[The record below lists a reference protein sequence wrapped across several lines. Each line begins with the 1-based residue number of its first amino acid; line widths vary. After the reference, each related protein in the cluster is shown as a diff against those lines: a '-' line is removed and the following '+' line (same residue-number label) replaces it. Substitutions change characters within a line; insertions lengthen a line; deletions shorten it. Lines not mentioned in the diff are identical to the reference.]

1 MSKVEKLELKY
12 PLVIKGTFTKFVNS
26 DTTPTKKYLEYMLK
40 MWSTKSK
47 SIGSIQSLIEQVR
60 KFDELLPYIPLKDIY
75 HFEYTNFEFLKAM
88 NEKAEEIKEEK
99 SFVREEHCDII
110 IENDKYFMVRPR
122 THKGSLKYGNNTK
135 WCTASKHNES
145 TFTRYFQNGYLVYL
159 IDKTNEI
166 PGNFGKIALYFD
178 YVKSPLSGEF
188 TFYDASDKETDELKL
203 VKNGWE
209 EIELVKI
216 TNTFRY
222 YFLKNQEFRKSL
234 DYVNKFKQSVEKL
247 NVDELIENIKVVD
260 NTYDL
265 TFLDNIKNTINNFN
279 NNFTTKLKN
288 YGNR

>member
-1 MSKVEKLELKY
+1 MK
-12 PLVIKGTFTKFVNS
+12 
-26 DTTPTKKYLEYMLK
+26 
-40 MWSTKSK
+40 
-47 SIGSIQSLIEQVR
+47 
-60 KFDELLPYIPLKDIY
+60 Y
-75 HFEYTNFEFLKAM
+75 HF
-88 NEKAEEIKEEK
+88 
-99 SFVREEHCDII
+99 
-110 IENDKYFMVRPR
+110 
-122 THKGSLKYGNNTK
+122 
-135 WCTASKHNES
+135 
-145 TFTRYFQNGYLVYL
+145 FQNYSGYNANDNTSLTYYTSPF
-159 IDKTNEI
+159 IRFARTAGNI

-178 YVKSPLSGEF
+178 YAKSPLSGEF